1 MFESTGLLPLL
12 LSTSMEDQEPNK
24 NRFLSDTSRPFFNPS
39 SRFTRDPLI
48 SSSSTLPLLCSP
60 GLINFTRRSIGR
72 ATKRARRSRASKRAD
87 RRVGRYSIAPQGSS
101 TAGATRSF
109 ARLRLRLRLVRPRH
123 GRNSNSTALSI
134 SRCCS

>member
-1 MFESTGLLPLL
+1 MFESTDLFSP
-12 LSTSMEDQEPNK
+12 
-24 NRFLSDTSRPFFNPS
+24 
-39 SRFTRDPLI
+39 
-48 SSSSTLPLLCSP
+48 SSTLARMRWTRNPTKIVLIGHFSPVLQSIFTIYSRSSYFFLLCSPLPSP
-60 GLINFTRRSIGR
+60 GLINFTKRSIGR

-123 GRNSNSTALSI
+123 GRNSNGPLYLSW
-134 SRCCS
+134 SS